1 MGGIGC
7 PFCNPP
13 PEEIVLANDLCY
25 ARYDKYPVNPG
36 HPLLIPFRHV
46 AEFFD
51 ATDAELAALLALLRE
66 AKTLLDGRFHPDGF
80 NVGVNAGKAA
90 GQTVMHLHVHVI
102 PRYAGAGCGGQSRRR
117 GCIRGDLSGLRS
129 PSDLSVLPPIHY
141 LSGETAMADV
151 TITVPQD
158 IVQALRLPPDTV
170 AAELQRELAVALYQR
185 GILSSGK
192 AAALAGMTR
201 WEWEELLGARKIP
214 RHYADEDLDR
224 DIAYA
229 ARS

>member
-1 MGGIGC
+1 M
-7 PFCNPP
+7 
-13 PEEIVLANDLCY
+13 
-25 ARYDKYPVNPG
+25 
-36 HPLLIPFRHV
+36 
-46 AEFFD
+46 
-51 ATDAELAALLALLRE
+51 T
-66 AKTLLDGRFHPDGF
+66 
-80 NVGVNAGKAA
+80 
-90 GQTVMHLHVHVI
+90 
-102 PRYAGAGCGGQSRRR
+102 
-117 GCIRGDLSGLRS
+117 
-129 PSDLSVLPPIHY
+129 
-141 LSGETAMADV
+141 DV

-192 AAALAGMTR
+192 AAALAEMSR

-214 RHYADEDLDR
+214 RHYAAEDLDR

>member
-1 MGGIGC
+1 M
-7 PFCNPP
+7 
-13 PEEIVLANDLCY
+13 
-25 ARYDKYPVNPG
+25 
-36 HPLLIPFRHV
+36 
-46 AEFFD
+46 
-51 ATDAELAALLALLRE
+51 T
-66 AKTLLDGRFHPDGF
+66 
-80 NVGVNAGKAA
+80 
-90 GQTVMHLHVHVI
+90 
-102 PRYAGAGCGGQSRRR
+102 
-117 GCIRGDLSGLRS
+117 
-129 PSDLSVLPPIHY
+129 
-141 LSGETAMADV
+141 DV

-214 RHYADEDLDR
+214 RHYADEDLDQ

-229 ARS
+229 ARGQ

>member
-1 MGGIGC
+1 M
-7 PFCNPP
+7 
-13 PEEIVLANDLCY
+13 
-25 ARYDKYPVNPG
+25 K
-36 HPLLIPFRHV
+36 LL
-46 AEFFD
+46 
-51 ATDAELAALLALLRE
+51 L
-66 AKTLLDGRFHPDGF
+66 
-80 NVGVNAGKAA
+80 
-90 GQTVMHLHVHVI
+90 
-102 PRYAGAGCGGQSRRR
+102 
-117 GCIRGDLSGLRS
+117 
-129 PSDLSVLPPIHY
+129 
-141 LSGETAMADV
+141 ADV

-229 ARS
+229 CLLYTSDAADE